1 MEQIRN
7 PRWEQKR
14 TEGYAIVS
22 TSNQTQNYFCY
33 QMQNGAFWS
42 VFMGKLNT

>member
-14 TEGYAIVS
+14 TEGYVIVS
-22 TSNQTQNYFCY
+22 TSNQAQKFL
-33 QMQNGAFWS
+33 FD
-42 VFMGKLNT
+42 